1 LKPEKGVKTMFN
13 HRFKFIFP
21 GLLGLYSFWNIVTLE
36 GDRLFQAELPTQ
48 DLFYVVIILA
58 YAVWF
63 ANWGTEKFILPR
75 VKIIHPLI
83 LQFLSSVAIVTII
96 ALVSVEITGLILGGA
111 FAFSFQNFLLT
122 IGFTF
127 RINLF
132 LNCVNAIFFFNRK
145 LNEKALETEK
155 LKTLTTQATLQS
167 INTQLNPH
175 FFFNNLS
182 ALSVLIHENV
192 DQADAYLQRLSVIYR
207 YILNHQNQELVTVSE
222 EMDFLKNYIALLSI
236 RFKDSLTFKMEL
248 DPSCPDRLIPPA
260 VLQLLVE
267 NAVKHN
273 YFTLKEPLEIRI
285 TNNCEKIEVFNRK
298 QSKKVL
304 EESTGIGLQNI
315 SERYRFLNL
324 SVNIEDETDSFRVTL
339 PLIETDEH
347 TFSRRRTFSPATN
360 K

>member
-1 LKPEKGVKTMFN
+1 MFN

-36 GDRLFQAELPTQ
+36 GDRLFQAELPTR

-63 ANWGTEKFILPR
+63 ANWGTEKFILPW

-83 LQFLSSVAIVTII
+83 LQFLSSVVIVTII
-96 ALVSVEITGLILGGA
+96 ALLSVEITGLILGGA
-111 FAFSFQNFLLT
+111 FTFSFQNFLLT

-132 LNCVNAIFFFNRK
+132 LNCVNAIFFFNSK
-145 LNEKALETEK
+145 LTEKALETEK
-155 LKTLTTQATLQS
+155 LKTLTTQANLQS
-167 INTQLNPH
+167 LNNQLNPH

-182 ALSVLIHENV
+182 ALSVLIHEDV
-192 DQADAYLQRLSVIYR
+192 TQADAYLQRLSVIYR
-207 YILNHQNQELVTVSE
+207 YILNHQNHELVTIAE
-222 EMDFLKNYIALLSI
+222 EMDFLKNYIELLSI
-236 RFKDSLTFKMEL
+236 RFKDSLTFNMEL
-248 DPSCPDRLIPPA
+248 DPSCPDKLIPPA

-273 YFTLKEPLEIRI
+273 YFTLREPLEIRI
-285 TNNCEKIEVFNRK
+285 TGNCEKIEVFNRK
-298 QSKKVL
+298 QLKIAL

-315 SERYRFLNL
+315 SDRYRFLNL
-324 SVNIEDETDSFRVTL
+324 FVNIEDKIASFKVIL
-339 PLIETDEH
+339 PLIDTNEH
-347 TFSRRRTFSPATN
+347 TFNRRRAISPAAN

>member
-1 LKPEKGVKTMFN
+1 MFK
-13 HRFKFIFP
+13 HRFNFIFA

-36 GDRLFQAELPTQ
+36 GDRLYQAELPSR
-48 DLFYVVIILA
+48 DLFYVVIFLA
-58 YAVWF
+58 YSVWYV
-63 ANWGTEKFILPR
+63 NLGIEKYILPR
-75 VKIIHPLI
+75 VKVVHPLI
-83 LQFLSSVAIVTII
+83 LQFSTSLILVTMI
-96 ALVSVEITGLILGGA
+96 ALISVEITGVIFGGA

-122 IGFTF
+122 LGFTF

-132 LNCVNAIFFFNRK
+132 LNCVNAIFFFNNK
-145 LNEKALETEK
+145 FNEKALEAEK
-155 LKTLTTQATLQS
+155 LKTLTTQAKLES

-182 ALSVLIHENV
+182 ALSVLIHEDV
-192 DQADAYLQRLSVIYR
+192 KQADAYLQRLSIIYR
-207 YILNHQNQELVTVSE
+207 YILNNQNQELVTITE
-222 EMDFLKNYIALLSI
+222 ELDFLKNYIELLSI
-236 RFKDSLTFKMEL
+236 RFKDSLSFKMEL
-248 DPSCPDRLIPPA
+248 DSNCKDKLIPPA

-273 YFTLKEPLEIRI
+273 YFTLKEPLQIKI
-285 TNNCEKIEVFNRK
+285 KSDCKQIEVFNLK
-298 QSKKVL
+298 QPKNVS

-324 SVNIEDETDSFRVTL
+324 SIQVEDRKDSFKVIL

-347 TFSRRRTFSPATN
+347 TFSRRRTFSSAAN